1 MRMRATSLCQRG
13 ALLGLAAASALL
25 VVGQSVQAGGF
36 AVREQSAQF
45 QGSSFAGNAAGGA
58 LSSMFWNPAAVGQFS
73 GINTESVYSVIF
85 PESNIHA
92 LAPESTLLG
101 LGASA
106 DSGNIGVD
114 ALVPASYGSMQL
126 SPNLVLGLS
135 LNAPFGLTTKP
146 ENRFWA
152 GFTQATTSQ
161 IKTYNLQSALAYRV
175 APGLIIGAGL
185 QVELI
190 EGKLMK
196 AQPVGGPL
204 GSSPNASLDADDI
217 AVGFTAGVLWSPNRG
232 TSIGLGFRSSI
243 DHDLEGGLQIGG
255 QPAFGKA
262 GVTANVKTPETVTLS
277 LRQALTPQITGL
289 ATVEWANWSRLQSLD
304 VYCTTTG
311 PLCPGGPGSPQ
322 GPPLFLGWHDG
333 WFIAAGLE
341 YAMNASLTLRTGLA
355 WEKSPIQ
362 NPEERTVR
370 IPDSDRI
377 WASVGASWKI
387 NANMSLD
394 FGYSHIFAEDA
405 RIDRTEPVNPIG
417 DVRLLAETEGSVD
430 IVSVG
435 FKYKFGARSA
445 ESLK

>member
-1 MRMRATSLCQRG
+1 MRPFRAFQRCALCG
-13 ALLGLAAASALL
+13 AVAASALVAATGL
-25 VVGQSVQAGGF
+25 AQAGGF

-58 LSSMFWNPAAVGQFS
+58 LSSMFWNPAAVGQFN
-73 GINTESVYSVIF
+73 GINTESAYSIIL
-85 PESNIHA
+85 PESNVHA
-92 LAPESTLLG
+92 LGPESTLLG
-101 LGASA
+101 FGASP

-161 IKTYNLQSALAYRV
+161 IKTYNLQGALAYRV
-175 APGLIIGAGL
+175 APGLIVGGGL

-190 EGKLMK
+190 EGTLKK
-196 AQPVGGPL
+196 AQPVVGPPL
-204 GSSPNASLDADDI
+204 SASPNAVLDADDI

-243 DHDLEGGLQIGG
+243 DHDLDGSLAIVGV
-255 QPAFGKA
+255 PAAGKA

-277 LRQALTPQITGL
+277 LRQALTPQLTGL
-289 ATVEWANWSRLQSLD
+289 GTVEWANWSRLQSLD
-304 VYCTTTG
+304 VICTTTT
-311 PLCPGGPGSPQ
+311 PGLGCGAPGNLQSSLP
-322 GPPLFLGWHDG
+322 LGWHDG
-333 WFIAAGLE
+333 WFISAGLE
-341 YAMNASLTLRTGLA
+341 YAMSPALTLRTGVA

-370 IPDSDRI
+370 VPDSDRI
-377 WASVGASWKI
+377 WASVGASWK
-387 NANMSLD
+387 MSENVTLD
-394 FGYSHIFAEDA
+394 FGYSHIFADDA
-405 RIDRTEPVNPIG
+405 RIDRTEPVSGIG
-417 DVRLLAETEGSVD
+417 NVRLLAETEGSVD

-435 FKYKFGARSA
+435 FKYKFGPRSS
-445 ESLK
+445 EPLK